1 MNTIPALPPVVYLA
15 GRYMTSLDMFMAKVR
30 DVLSS
35 TRRNA
40 LMEQEHLLALYRD
53 GVLLDWLRTLS
64 PTDHRAASMHRS
76 MEKMMQQ
83 TMTDTEAKK
92 ALGNLFGAK
101 EARVTA
107 LRFDEYLEL
116 LPECMVRINRKSFK
130 QSIDSEIDLTDVEDD
145 PVVITLSFRVL
156 RAANDMIPVAFG
168 KREENIPLH
177 TKGKIHNVVF
187 KIILPDGDSPSL
199 ELTSSDSKIHTFKFI
214 FNEEWVDLGF
224 GVKWATCNVGAKYP
238 WETGDRFSWGTE
250 TAFDKIYLK
259 TTFSIFES
267 IFRKPGSKCCMPKME
282 HFKQLHEKCYIK
294 ECNIHNIRCL
304 VFTSKKNN
312 KSIIL
317 PKKIEYINTPIS
329 LWSSTPFST
338 DTAYHYVP
346 QSNPCL
352 DIGNKGMFLPVR
364 LICIS

>member
-1 MNTIPALPPVVYLA
+1 MNTLPALPPVVYLA

-130 QSIDSEIDLTDVEDD
+130 QSIDDGIDMEDIED
-145 PVVITLSFRVL
+145 KPVVITLSFRVIK
-156 RAANDMIPVAFG
+156 AANDVIPIAFG
-168 KREENIPLH
+168 KVVENIPLQI
-177 TKGKIHNVVF
+177 KGKVHSVAFHVILSNGDDLTVDVTSHGVRIH
-187 KIILPDGDSPSL
+187 S
-199 ELTSSDSKIHTFKFI
+199 FKFSGG
-214 FNEEWVDLGF
+214 WVDLGF
-224 GVKWATCNVGAKYP
+224 GVKWATCNIGAKNP
-238 WETGDRFSWGTE
+238 WDSGVLYNNKGQGQDKNEDLFFAIRPFRHWEIPTQEDFENLFNECDRELIRIKG
-250 TAFDKIYLK
+250 IN
-259 TTFSIFES
+259 
-267 IFRKPGSKCCMPKME
+267 CCK
-282 HFKQLHEKCYIK
+282 L
-294 ECNIHNIRCL
+294 
-304 VFTSKKNN
+304 TSKKNGRSIVIPCAGVWN
-312 KSIIL
+312 DKSLCYSYVRKDEDSIDRATL
-317 PKKIEYINTPIS
+317 LCYDPEDNDWWFYKSHS
-329 LWSSTPFST
+329 L
-338 DTAYHYVP
+338 YVP
-346 QSNPCL
+346 VRPC
-352 DIGNKGMFLPVR
+352 IR
-364 LICIS
+364 